1 MEEEKISAAHKGTL
15 MHFAMQ
21 KIDFSDADSAGA
33 VECQISKLCSDGLLT
48 SAEAEC
54 IDCEKIVCFANSEI
68 GEQIKNSAVCEREFS
83 FKIPVKL
90 SEIFDTGAQ
99 DVIIVQG
106 AIDLFFEESD
116 GSVVLID
123 YKTDRV
129 KNAEKIREKYE
140 IQLKIY
146 KTALEKILKKRVSK
160 TMIYLFDTGEFI

>member
-1 MEEEKISAAHKGTL
+1 M
-15 MHFAMQ
+15 
-21 KIDFSDADSAGA
+21 
-33 VECQISKLCSDGLLT
+33 
-48 SAEAEC
+48 
-54 IDCEKIVCFANSEI
+54 
-68 GEQIKNSAVCEREFS
+68 CEREFS